1 MAVGGFR
8 QRGTARV
15 CHRFADRAVA
25 AGTEAAA
32 KAAAAGGHPGEA
44 QKEKRRL
51 CGNTD
56 DARQRKTLY
65 PHYTWRNGECQMI
78 VGDFV
83 RGLPGSPYSITTEA
97 MTRGVV
103 KSVNG
108 DIISVMVLDHA
119 KGNRGTFDVDKQY
132 FEVIGHV
139 KPFVRKD
146 ALELLKSGCKKALL
160 DYDLSEA
167 DLSEADLSEADLSE
181 ADLRGADLR
190 GANLSEANLSEADLS
205 EANLRGAD
213 LRGADLDF
221 SCFPLWCGGLH
232 IKTDV
237 RLAAQ
242 VAYHLCTMQCDD
254 TEYIA
259 MRRGSRWKK
268 YFAPRAAANG

>member
-1 MAVGGFR
+1 
-8 QRGTARV
+8 
-15 CHRFADRAVA
+15 
-25 AGTEAAA
+25 
-32 KAAAAGGHPGEA
+32 
-44 QKEKRRL
+44 
-51 CGNTD
+51 
-56 DARQRKTLY
+56 
-65 PHYTWRNGECQMI
+65 MI

-83 RGLPGSPYSITTEA
+83 RGLPGSPYSIATEA

-103 KSVNG
+103 KSVKG

-167 DLSEADLSEADLSE
+167 DLSEANLRG

-190 GANLSEANLSEADLS
+190 GANLSEADLRG
-205 EANLRGAD
+205 ANLRGAD
-213 LRGADLDF
+213 LRGADLRGADLDY
-221 SCFPLWCGGLH
+221 SCFPWWCCGLH

-259 MRRGSRWKK
+259 MRNSILE
-268 YFAPRAAANG
+268 FANKFHLVNECGILCWSGTGCSPT

>member
-1 MAVGGFR
+1 
-8 QRGTARV
+8 
-15 CHRFADRAVA
+15 
-25 AGTEAAA
+25 
-32 KAAAAGGHPGEA
+32 
-44 QKEKRRL
+44 
-51 CGNTD
+51 
-56 DARQRKTLY
+56 
-65 PHYTWRNGECQMI
+65 MI

>member
-1 MAVGGFR
+1 
-8 QRGTARV
+8 
-15 CHRFADRAVA
+15 
-25 AGTEAAA
+25 
-32 KAAAAGGHPGEA
+32 
-44 QKEKRRL
+44 
-51 CGNTD
+51 
-56 DARQRKTLY
+56 
-65 PHYTWRNGECQMI
+65 MI

-108 DIISVMVLDHA
+108 NIISVMVLEHA

-146 ALELLKSGCKKALL
+146 ALKLLKSGCKKALL

-167 DLSEADLSEADLSE
+167 DL
-181 ADLRGADLR
+181 RGANLR
-190 GANLSEANLSEADLS
+190 GANLS

-213 LRGADLDF
+213 LRGADLSEANLSEANLRGANLSEANLIGADLDF

-268 YFAPRAAANG
+268 YFVPRAAANG

>member
-1 MAVGGFR
+1 
-8 QRGTARV
+8 
-15 CHRFADRAVA
+15 
-25 AGTEAAA
+25 
-32 KAAAAGGHPGEA
+32 
-44 QKEKRRL
+44 
-51 CGNTD
+51 
-56 DARQRKTLY
+56 
-65 PHYTWRNGECQMI
+65 MI

-146 ALELLKSGCKKALL
+146 ALKLLKSGCKKALL

-167 DLSEADLSEADLSE
+167 DLSEANLRGADLSEANLRG

-190 GANLSEANLSEADLS
+190 G
-205 EANLRGAD
+205 ANLRGAD

-259 MRRGSRWKK
+259 MRNSILE
-268 YFAPRAAANG
+268 FANKFHLVNECGILTPIDGGGENVKTL

>member
-1 MAVGGFR
+1 
-8 QRGTARV
+8 
-15 CHRFADRAVA
+15 
-25 AGTEAAA
+25 
-32 KAAAAGGHPGEA
+32 
-44 QKEKRRL
+44 
-51 CGNTD
+51 
-56 DARQRKTLY
+56 
-65 PHYTWRNGECQMI
+65 MI

-83 RGLPGSPYSITTEA
+83 RGLPGSPYSIATEA

-146 ALELLKSGCKKALL
+146 ARKLLKSGRKKALL
-160 DYDLSEA
+160 DYDLRGA
-167 DLSEADLSEADLSE
+167 DLSEADLSEVDLRVADLSE
-181 ADLRGADLR
+181 ADLRGADLKGADLR
-190 GANLSEANLSEADLS
+190 GADLS

-213 LRGADLDF
+213 LSEANLSEANLKGANLRGVDLRGADLRGADLDY

-259 MRRGSRWKK
+259 MRNSILEFANKFHHVYECGILTPIDGGS
-268 YFAPRAAANG
+268 

>member
-1 MAVGGFR
+1 
-8 QRGTARV
+8 
-15 CHRFADRAVA
+15 
-25 AGTEAAA
+25 
-32 KAAAAGGHPGEA
+32 
-44 QKEKRRL
+44 
-51 CGNTD
+51 
-56 DARQRKTLY
+56 
-65 PHYTWRNGECQMI
+65 MI

-108 DIISVMVLDHA
+108 DSISVKVLDHA
-119 KGNRGTFDVDKQY
+119 EGERGTFEVDKKY
-132 FEVIGHV
+132 FDVIGHV

-146 ALELLKSGCKKALL
+146 VLELLKSGCKKALL

-167 DLSEADLSEADLSE
+167 DLSGANLSEADLIGANLSEADLSGANLNGADLSKADLRGANLRGADLSEAYLSGANLRGADLSEADLS
-181 ADLRGADLR
+181 
-190 GANLSEANLSEADLS
+190 GANLSE
-205 EANLRGAD
+205 
-213 LRGADLDF
+213 ADLDF

-259 MRRGSRWKK
+259 MRNSILE
-268 YFAPRAAANG
+268 FANKFHRVNECGILTPIDGGGENVNP

>member
-1 MAVGGFR
+1 
-8 QRGTARV
+8 
-15 CHRFADRAVA
+15 
-25 AGTEAAA
+25 
-32 KAAAAGGHPGEA
+32 
-44 QKEKRRL
+44 
-51 CGNTD
+51 
-56 DARQRKTLY
+56 
-65 PHYTWRNGECQMI
+65 MI

-167 DLSEADLSEADLSE
+167 DLSEANLSEADLSE
-181 ADLRGADLR
+181 ANLRGADLSEANLRGADLRGADLR
-190 GANLSEANLSEADLS
+190 GANLSEADLRG
-205 EANLRGAD
+205 ANLRGAD

-259 MRRGSRWKK
+259 MRNSILE
-268 YFAPRAAANG
+268 FANKFHLVNECGILTPIDGGGENVKTL

>member
-1 MAVGGFR
+1 
-8 QRGTARV
+8 
-15 CHRFADRAVA
+15 
-25 AGTEAAA
+25 
-32 KAAAAGGHPGEA
+32 
-44 QKEKRRL
+44 
-51 CGNTD
+51 
-56 DARQRKTLY
+56 
-65 PHYTWRNGECQMI
+65 MI
-78 VGDFV
+78 VGDLV
-83 RGLPGSPYSITTEA
+83 RGLPGSPYSIAAEA

-119 KGNRGTFDVDKQY
+119 KGNRGTFDMDKQY

-146 ALELLKSGCKKALL
+146 ALKLLKSGCKKALL

-167 DLSEADLSEADLSE
+167 DLSGANLSEADLSEANLRGADLRGADLRGADLRGADLSE

-190 GANLSEANLSEADLS
+190 GANLRGANLSEADLRG
-205 EANLRGAD
+205 ANLRGAD

-259 MRRGSRWKK
+259 MRNSILE
-268 YFAPRAAANG
+268 FANKFHLVNECGILTPIDGGRENVKTL

>member
-1 MAVGGFR
+1 
-8 QRGTARV
+8 
-15 CHRFADRAVA
+15 
-25 AGTEAAA
+25 
-32 KAAAAGGHPGEA
+32 
-44 QKEKRRL
+44 
-51 CGNTD
+51 
-56 DARQRKTLY
+56 
-65 PHYTWRNGECQMI
+65 MI

-83 RGLPGSPYSITTEA
+83 RGLPGSPYSIATEA

-146 ALELLKSGCKKALL
+146 ARKLLKSGRKKALL
-160 DYDLSEA
+160 DYDLRG
-167 DLSEADLSEADLSE
+167 ADLSEADLSE
-181 ADLRGADLR
+181 ADLRGADLSEADLSEVDLR
-190 GANLSEANLSEADLS
+190 VADLSEADLRGADLKGADLRGADLS

-213 LRGADLDF
+213 LSEANLSEANLKGANLRGVDLRGADLRGADLDY

-259 MRRGSRWKK
+259 MRNSILEFANKFHHVYECGILTPIDGGS
-268 YFAPRAAANG
+268 

>member
-1 MAVGGFR
+1 
-8 QRGTARV
+8 
-15 CHRFADRAVA
+15 
-25 AGTEAAA
+25 
-32 KAAAAGGHPGEA
+32 
-44 QKEKRRL
+44 
-51 CGNTD
+51 
-56 DARQRKTLY
+56 
-65 PHYTWRNGECQMI
+65 MI

-181 ADLRGADLR
+181 ANLSEANLRGANLRGADLSEADLRGADLRGADLRGANLSEADLSEADLRGADLR
-190 GANLSEANLSEADLS
+190 GANLSEAN
-205 EANLRGAD
+205 

-259 MRRGSRWKK
+259 MRNSILE
-268 YFAPRAAANG
+268 FANKFHRVNECGILTPIDGGGENVKTL

>member
-1 MAVGGFR
+1 
-8 QRGTARV
+8 
-15 CHRFADRAVA
+15 
-25 AGTEAAA
+25 
-32 KAAAAGGHPGEA
+32 
-44 QKEKRRL
+44 
-51 CGNTD
+51 
-56 DARQRKTLY
+56 
-65 PHYTWRNGECQMI
+65 MI

-83 RGLPGSPYSITTEA
+83 RGLPGSPYSIATEA

-146 ALELLKSGCKKALL
+146 ALKLLKSGCKKALL
-160 DYDLSEA
+160 DYDLRGA
-167 DLSEADLSEADLSE
+167 DLSEANLRR
-181 ADLRGADLR
+181 ADLRGAD
-190 GANLSEANLSEADLS
+190 
-205 EANLRGAD
+205 LRGAD
-213 LRGADLDF
+213 LRGADLDS
-221 SCFPLWCGGLH
+221 SCLPLWCGGLH

-259 MRRGSRWKK
+259 MRNSILE
-268 YFAPRAAANG
+268 FANKFHLVNVCGILTPIDGGGENVKTL